1 MSDHTKCFVWF
12 GVNIA
17 RFLIKKDKYMKNW
30 IPLFLLL
37 LALTSCKTRN
47 AVQNNTANGKDSITT
62 TKDNG
67 DPKDVNEPVKDKFTF
82 YEHVLVPP
90 KFEQIKI
97 DSKVRVE
104 TGSYVPTL
112 DATIYIENDKKV
124 WMNLRALFINA
135 ARGIATPEGIK
146 GQDKINKTY
155 IDSDFDYLNNLLN
168 VNFIDYKSLE
178 KILLGRTFVKIN
190 DRQFNLTQNAQGF
203 KMTSNTTQ
211 KIVTDE
217 KNREYKIDLQYDT
230 NYDLLNVN
238 LKDILSSDELDISYS
253 DWDEYNGIRLPKNV
267 KIIIKGSKSSQILL
281 ENTKF
286 DFSRMETP
294 YSVPSSYKKI
304 EIK

>member
-1 MSDHTKCFVWF
+1 
-12 GVNIA
+12 
-17 RFLIKKDKYMKNW
+17 MKNW
-30 IPLFLLL
+30 IPFLLLL
-37 LALTSCKTRN
+37 LALSSCKTRN
-47 AVQNNTANGKDSITT
+47 AIKNDSGNAKDSIKTAE
-62 TKDNG
+62 NSNN
-67 DPKDVNEPVKDKFTF
+67 PKDANQPVRDKLTF
-82 YEHVLVPP
+82 YEHVLIPP

-104 TGSYVPTL
+104 TGSFIPTL

-124 WMNLRALFINA
+124 WMNLRALFLNV

-146 GQDKINKTY
+146 GQDKTSKTY

-168 VNFIDYKSLE
+168 VNFIDYKALE

-190 DRQFNLTQNAQGF
+190 DSQFTLTQNAQGY
-203 KMTSNTTQ
+203 KMVSNVNQ

-217 KNREYKIDLQYDT
+217 KNREYKIALQYDT
-230 NYDLLNVN
+230 NYDLLSVN
-238 LKDILSSDELDISYS
+238 LKDVLSPDELEISYS
-253 DWDEYNGIRLPKNV
+253 DWNEYNGIRLPQNV

>member
-1 MSDHTKCFVWF
+1 
-12 GVNIA
+12 
-17 RFLIKKDKYMKNW
+17 MKNW
-30 IPLFLLL
+30 IPILLIFLTLS
-37 LALTSCKTRN
+37 SCKTRN
-47 AVQNNTANGKDSITT
+47 TAKNNRGNTQDSTMVA
-62 TKDNG
+62 DDSRNN
-67 DPKDVNEPVKDKFTF
+67 PKDANEPVRDKLTF
-82 YEHVLVPP
+82 YEHVIIQP

-97 DSKVRVE
+97 NSKVNVE
-104 TGSYVPTL
+104 TGSFIPTL

-124 WMNLRALFINA
+124 WMNLQALLFNV

-146 GQDKINKTY
+146 GQDKTSKTY

-178 KILLGRTFVKIN
+178 KILMGRTFVKIS
-190 DRQFNLTQNAQGF
+190 DSQFTLTQNAQGF
-203 KMTSNTTQ
+203 KMVSNNNQ
-211 KIVTDE
+211 KIVTDQ
-217 KNREYKIDLQYDT
+217 KTREYKIVLNYDT
-230 NYDLLNVN
+230 NYDLLSVN
-238 LKDILSSDELDISYS
+238 LKDVLSTDELEISYS
-253 DWDEYNGIRLPKNV
+253 NWNEYSGIRLPKNV

>member
-1 MSDHTKCFVWF
+1 
-12 GVNIA
+12 
-17 RFLIKKDKYMKNW
+17 MKNW
-30 IPLFLLL
+30 IPLLLLL
-37 LALTSCKTRN
+37 LALSSCKTRTK
-47 AVQNNTANGKDSITT
+47 AQNDTDRTRDSITAV
-62 TKDNG
+62 KDQDNG
-67 DPKDVNEPVKDKFTF
+67 NPKDANEPVKDKLTF

-90 KFEQIKI
+90 KFDQIKI
-97 DSKVRVE
+97 DSKIRVE

-112 DATIYIENDKKV
+112 DATVYIENNTKV

-190 DRQFNLTQNAQGF
+190 DRQFTLTQNAQGF
-203 KMTSNTTQ
+203 RMVSNTNQ
-211 KIVTDE
+211 KITTDE
-217 KNREYKIDLQYDT
+217 KNREYKIALQYDT

-238 LKDILSSDELDISYS
+238 LKDILSSDELDVSYS
-253 DWDEYNGIRLPKNV
+253 DWNEYEGIRLPKNV
-267 KIIIKGSKSSQILL
+267 KIIIKGSKSSQILM

>member
-1 MSDHTKCFVWF
+1 MCGLALILHR
-12 GVNIA
+12 I
-17 RFLIKKDKYMKNW
+17 FLIKKDKYMKNW
-30 IPLFLLL
+30 IPLLLIL
-37 LALTSCKTRN
+37 LALSSCKTRN
-47 AVQNNTANGKDSITT
+47 AVKNETGNTRDSIKTAE
-62 TKDNG
+62 DNKN
-67 DPKDVNEPVKDKFTF
+67 PKDVNQPVRDKLTF
-82 YEHVLVPP
+82 YEHVLIPP

-104 TGSYVPTL
+104 TGSFIPTL

-124 WMNLRALFINA
+124 WMNLRALFLNV
-135 ARGIATPEGIK
+135 ARGIATPDGIK
-146 GQDKINKTY
+146 GQDKTSKTY

-168 VNFIDYKSLE
+168 VNFIDYKALE

-190 DRQFNLTQNAQGF
+190 DSQFTLTQNAQGY
-203 KMTSNTTQ
+203 KLISNVNQ

-217 KNREYKIDLQYDT
+217 KNREYKIALQYDT
-230 NYDLLNVN
+230 NYDLLSVN
-238 LKDILSSDELDISYS
+238 LKDVLSPDELEISYS
-253 DWDEYNGIRLPKNV
+253 DWNEYNGIRLPQNV

>member
-1 MSDHTKCFVWF
+1 
-12 GVNIA
+12 
-17 RFLIKKDKYMKNW
+17 MKNW
-30 IPLFLLL
+30 IPFFLLL
-37 LALTSCKTRN
+37 LALSSCKTRN
-47 AVQNNTANGKDSITT
+47 AVKSGTGTPQDSLKTT
-62 TKDNG
+62 EDNRN
-67 DPKDVNEPVKDKFTF
+67 PKDVNQPVRDKFSF
-82 YEHVLVPP
+82 YEHVLIPL

-104 TGSYVPTL
+104 TGSFIPTL

-124 WMNLRALFINA
+124 WMNLRALFLNV

-146 GQDKINKTY
+146 GQDKTSKTY

-168 VNFIDYKSLE
+168 VNFIDYEALE
-178 KILLGRTFVKIN
+178 RILLGRTFIKIN
-190 DRQFNLTQNAQGF
+190 DSQFTLTQNAQGY
-203 KMTSNTTQ
+203 KMVSNVNQ

-217 KNREYKIDLQYDT
+217 KQREYKIALQYDT
-230 NYDLLNVN
+230 NYDLLTVN
-238 LKDILSSDELDISYS
+238 LKDVLSPDELEISYS
-253 DWDEYNGIRLPKNV
+253 NWNEYNGIRLPQNV

>member
-1 MSDHTKCFVWF
+1 MC
-12 GVNIA
+12 GLA
-17 RFLIKKDKYMKNW
+17 LILHHFFKPKNSYMKNW
-30 IPLFLLL
+30 IPFFILL
-37 LALTSCKTRN
+37 LALSSCKTRN
-47 AVQNNTANGKDSITT
+47 NAKNNADNKRDSIVTAE
-62 TKDNG
+62 DNRN
-67 DPKDVNEPVKDKFTF
+67 PKDVNEPVRDKLTF
-82 YEHVLVPP
+82 YEHVVVPP

-104 TGSYVPTL
+104 SGSYVPTL

-190 DRQFNLTQNAQGF
+190 DSQFTLTQNAQGY
-203 KMTSNTTQ
+203 KMVSNVNQ

-217 KNREYKIDLQYDT
+217 KQREYKIALQYDT
-230 NYDLLNVN
+230 NYDLLSVN
-238 LKDILSSDELDISYS
+238 LKDILSSDELEISYS
-253 DWDEYNGIRLPKNV
+253 DWNEYNGIRLPKNV

>member
-1 MSDHTKCFVWF
+1 
-12 GVNIA
+12 
-17 RFLIKKDKYMKNW
+17 MKNW
-30 IPLFLLL
+30 IPFLLLL
-37 LALTSCKTRN
+37 LALSSCKTRN
-47 AVQNNTANGKDSITT
+47 TAQSDTDHTRDSING
-62 TKDNG
+62 TKNIDNG
-67 DPKDVNEPVKDKFTF
+67 NPKDVNEPVRDKLTF
-82 YEHVLVPP
+82 YEHVLIPP

-104 TGSYVPTL
+104 TRSYVPTL

-190 DRQFNLTQNAQGF
+190 DRQFDLTQNAQGF
-203 KMTSNTTQ
+203 KMVSNTNQ

-217 KNREYKIDLQYDT
+217 KNREYKVALQYDT
-230 NYDLLNVN
+230 NYDLLAVN
-238 LKDILSSDELDISYS
+238 LKDILSSDELDVSYS
-253 DWDEYNGIRLPKNV
+253 DWDEYEGIRLPKNV

>member
-1 MSDHTKCFVWF
+1 
-12 GVNIA
+12 
-17 RFLIKKDKYMKNW
+17 MKNW
-30 IPLFLLL
+30 IIVLLL
-37 LALTSCKTRN
+37 MFVATSCKTRN
-47 AVQNNTANGKDSITT
+47 AARKTNKNIKTDSAFVLEEDQNPKDS
-62 TKDNG
+62 
-67 DPKDVNEPVKDKFTF
+67 NEPVRNKLPFF
-82 YEHVLVPP
+82 EHVIPMP
-90 KFEQIKI
+90 QFEQIKI
-97 DSKVRVE
+97 SSKVNVE
-104 TGSYVPTL
+104 TGSFVPTL
-112 DATIYIENDKKV
+112 DATIYIEKDKKV
-124 WMNLRALFINA
+124 WMNLTAFIITV

-146 GQDKINKTY
+146 GQDKTSKTY

-190 DRQFNLTQNAQGF
+190 DSQFTLTQNAQGY
-203 KMTSNTTQ
+203 KMVSNINQ

-217 KNREYKIDLQYDT
+217 KTREYKIVLSYDT

-238 LKDILSSDELDISYS
+238 LKDVLSPDELDVSYS
-253 DWDEYNGIRLPKNV
+253 NWEEINGIRLPKSV

-286 DFSRMETP
+286 DFSRMDTP

>member
-1 MSDHTKCFVWF
+1 MCGLALILLS
-12 GVNIA
+12 
-17 RFLIKKDKYMKNW
+17 FLIKNKYMKNW

-37 LALTSCKTRN
+37 LALSSCKTRT
-47 AVQNNTANGKDSITT
+47 AVQGDSGKAQDSITT

-67 DPKDVNEPVKDKFTF
+67 NPKDVNEPVRDKYTF
-82 YEHVLVPP
+82 FEHALIPL

-104 TGSYVPTL
+104 TGSFVPTL

-190 DRQFNLTQNAQGF
+190 DRQFDLTQNAQGF
-203 KMTSNTTQ
+203 RMVSNINQ

-217 KNREYKIDLQYDT
+217 KNREYKIALQYDT

-238 LKDILSSDELDISYS
+238 LKDILSSDELDVSYS

-267 KIIIKGSKSSQILL
+267 KIIIKGSKSSQIII

>member
-1 MSDHTKCFVWF
+1 
-12 GVNIA
+12 
-17 RFLIKKDKYMKNW
+17 MKNW
-30 IPLFLLL
+30 IPFLLLL
-37 LALTSCKTRN
+37 LALSSCKTRN
-47 AVQNNTANGKDSITT
+47 TAQNDTDHTRDSINT

-82 YEHVLVPP
+82 YEHVLIPP

-97 DSKVRVE
+97 DSKVKVE

-190 DRQFNLTQNAQGF
+190 DKQFNLTQNAQGF
-203 KMTSNTTQ
+203 NIVSNINQ

-217 KNREYKIDLQYDT
+217 KNREYKIAIQYDT
-230 NYDLLNVN
+230 NYDLLSVN
-238 LKDILSSDELDISYS
+238 LKDILSSDELDVSYS
-253 DWDEYNGIRLPKNV
+253 DWNEYEGIRLPKNV

>member
-1 MSDHTKCFVWF
+1 
-12 GVNIA
+12 
-17 RFLIKKDKYMKNW
+17 MKNW
-30 IPLFLLL
+30 IPLLLLL
-37 LALTSCKTRN
+37 LALSSCKTRSAIKN
-47 AVQNNTANGKDSITT
+47 DTGSTKDSITT
-62 TKDNG
+62 AENNKN
-67 DPKDVNEPVKDKFTF
+67 PKDVNQPVRDKLTF
-82 YEHVLVPP
+82 YEHVLIPP

-104 TGSYVPTL
+104 TGSFVPTL

-124 WMNLRALFINA
+124 WMNLRALFLNV
-135 ARGIATPEGIK
+135 ARGIATPDGIK
-146 GQDKINKTY
+146 GQDKTSKTY

-178 KILLGRTFVKIN
+178 KILLGRTFVKIS
-190 DRQFNLTQNAQGF
+190 DSQFTLTQNAQGY
-203 KMTSNTTQ
+203 KMVSNVNQ

-217 KNREYKIDLQYDT
+217 KTREYKIALQYDT
-230 NYDLLNVN
+230 NYDLLSVN
-238 LKDILSSDELDISYS
+238 LKDVLSPDELEISYS
-253 DWDEYNGIRLPKNV
+253 DWNEYNGIRLPQNV

>member
-1 MSDHTKCFVWF
+1 
-12 GVNIA
+12 
-17 RFLIKKDKYMKNW
+17 MKNW
-30 IPLFLLL
+30 IPFLLLL
-37 LALTSCKTRN
+37 LALSSCKTKN
-47 AVQNNTANGKDSITT
+47 VINTDTGTQDSISTAE
-62 TKDNG
+62 NNRN
-67 DPKDVNEPVKDKFTF
+67 PKDVNEPVRDKLTF
-82 YEHVLVPP
+82 YEHVVIPP

-104 TGSYVPTL
+104 TGSFVPTL
-112 DATIYIENDKKV
+112 DATTYIENDKKV
-124 WMNLRALFINA
+124 WMNLRAVFLNV

-146 GQDKINKTY
+146 GQDKVNKAY

-178 KILLGRTFVKIN
+178 KILMGRTFVKIN
-190 DRQFNLTQNAQGF
+190 DSQFTLTQNAQGY
-203 KMTSNTTQ
+203 KMTSNVNQ

-217 KNREYKIDLQYDT
+217 KSREYKIVLQYDT

-238 LKDILSSDELDISYS
+238 LRDVLSTDELDISYS
-253 DWDEYNGIRLPKNV
+253 DWNEYNGIRLPKNV
-267 KIIIKGSKSSQILL
+267 KIIIKGSKSSQILM

>member
-1 MSDHTKCFVWF
+1 
-12 GVNIA
+12 
-17 RFLIKKDKYMKNW
+17 MKNW
-30 IPLFLLL
+30 IPFLLLL
-37 LALTSCKTRN
+37 LALSSCKTRTT
-47 AVQNNTANGKDSITT
+47 AQNDTNHTRDSINT

-67 DPKDVNEPVKDKFTF
+67 NPKDVNEPVKDKLTF

-112 DATIYIENDKKV
+112 DATIYIENDTKV

-203 KMTSNTTQ
+203 KMESSINQ

-217 KNREYKIDLQYDT
+217 KNREYKIALQYDT
-230 NYDLLNVN
+230 NYDLLSVN

-253 DWDEYNGIRLPKNV
+253 DWNEYEGIRLPKNV
-267 KIIIKGSKSSQILL
+267 KIIIKGSKSSQILM

>member
-1 MSDHTKCFVWF
+1 
-12 GVNIA
+12 
-17 RFLIKKDKYMKNW
+17 MKNW
-30 IPLFLLL
+30 IPLLLLL
-37 LALTSCKTRN
+37 LALSSCKTRTK
-47 AVQNNTANGKDSITT
+47 VQNDTDQTRDSIAKTVD
-62 TKDNG
+62 KDNG
-67 DPKDVNEPVKDKFTF
+67 DPKDVNQPVRDKLTF
-82 YEHVLVPP
+82 YEHVLIPP

-112 DATIYIENDKKV
+112 DATVYIENDKKV

-190 DRQFNLTQNAQGF
+190 DRQFDLTQNAQGF
-203 KMTSNTTQ
+203 KMVSNINQ
-211 KIVTDE
+211 KITTDE
-217 KNREYKIDLQYDT
+217 KNRDYKIALQYDT
-230 NYDLLNVN
+230 NYDLLSVN
-238 LKDILSSDELDISYS
+238 LKDILSSDELDVSYS
-253 DWDEYNGIRLPKNV
+253 DWNEYEGIRLPKNV
-267 KIIIKGSKSSQILL
+267 KIIIKGSKSSQILM

>member
-1 MSDHTKCFVWF
+1 MWF

-17 RFLIKKDKYMKNW
+17 QFFLIEKDKYMKNW
-30 IPLFLLL
+30 IPLLLL
-37 LALTSCKTRN
+37 LLILSSCKTRN
-47 AVQNNTANGKDSITT
+47 AIKSDTGNSRDSIRTAE
-62 TKDNG
+62 DNRN
-67 DPKDVNEPVKDKFTF
+67 PKDVNQPVRDKFTF
-82 YEHVLVPP
+82 YEHVVTPL

-104 TGSYVPTL
+104 TGSFIPTL
-112 DATIYIENDKKV
+112 DATVYIENDKKV
-124 WMNLRALFINA
+124 WMNLRALFLNV

-146 GQDKINKTY
+146 GQDKTSKTY
-155 IDSDFDYLNNLLN
+155 IDSDFEYLNNLLN
-168 VNFIDYKSLE
+168 VNFIDYKALE

-190 DRQFNLTQNAQGF
+190 DSQFTLTQNAQGY
-203 KMTSNTTQ
+203 KMVSNVNQ

-217 KNREYKIDLQYDT
+217 KNREYKIALQYDT
-230 NYDLLNVN
+230 NYDLLSVN
-238 LKDILSSDELDISYS
+238 LKDVLSPDELEISYS
-253 DWDEYNGIRLPKNV
+253 NWNEYNGMRLPQNV

>member
-1 MSDHTKCFVWF
+1 
-12 GVNIA
+12 
-17 RFLIKKDKYMKNW
+17 MKNW
-30 IPLFLLL
+30 IPLLLLL
-37 LALTSCKTRN
+37 LALSSCKTRTK
-47 AVQNNTANGKDSITT
+47 AQNDTDHTRDSIAA
-62 TKDNG
+62 TKDQDNG
-67 DPKDVNEPVKDKFTF
+67 NPKDVNEPVKDKLTF

-97 DSKVRVE
+97 DSKIRVE

-112 DATIYIENDKKV
+112 DATVYIENDTKV

-190 DRQFNLTQNAQGF
+190 DRQFSLTQNAQGF
-203 KMTSNTTQ
+203 KMVSNTNQ

-217 KNREYKIDLQYDT
+217 KNREYKIALQYDT

-238 LKDILSSDELDISYS
+238 LKDILSSDELDVSYS
-253 DWDEYNGIRLPKNV
+253 DWNEYEGIRLPKNV
-267 KIIIKGSKSSQILL
+267 KIIIKGSKSSQILM

>member
-1 MSDHTKCFVWF
+1 
-12 GVNIA
+12 
-17 RFLIKKDKYMKNW
+17 MKNW
-30 IPLFLLL
+30 IPFFILL
-37 LALTSCKTRN
+37 LALSSCKTRTGAKN
-47 AVQNNTANGKDSITT
+47 DADHQRDSIVTAE
-62 TKDNG
+62 DNRN
-67 DPKDVNEPVKDKFTF
+67 PKDVNEPVRDKLTF
-82 YEHVLVPP
+82 YEHVVIPP

-104 TGSYVPTL
+104 SGSYVPTL

-190 DRQFNLTQNAQGF
+190 DSQFTLTQNAQGY
-203 KMTSNTTQ
+203 KMVSNVNQ

-217 KNREYKIDLQYDT
+217 KQREYKIALQYDT

-238 LKDILSSDELDISYS
+238 LKDILSSDELEISYS
-253 DWDEYNGIRLPKNV
+253 DWNEYNGIRLPKNV

>member
-1 MSDHTKCFVWF
+1 
-12 GVNIA
+12 
-17 RFLIKKDKYMKNW
+17 MKNW
-30 IPLFLLL
+30 IPLLLLL
-37 LALTSCKTRN
+37 LALSSCKTRN
-47 AVQNNTANGKDSITT
+47 AIKNDTGSTKDSITT
-62 TKDNG
+62 AEDNKN
-67 DPKDVNEPVKDKFTF
+67 PKDVNQPVRDKLTF
-82 YEHVLVPP
+82 YEHVLIPP

-104 TGSYVPTL
+104 TGSFVPTL

-124 WMNLRALFINA
+124 WMNLRALFLNV
-135 ARGIATPEGIK
+135 ARGIATPDGIK
-146 GQDKINKTY
+146 GQDKTSKTY

-178 KILLGRTFVKIN
+178 KILLGRTFVKIS
-190 DRQFNLTQNAQGF
+190 DSQFTLTQNAQGY
-203 KMTSNTTQ
+203 KMASNVNQ

-217 KNREYKIDLQYDT
+217 KTREYKIALQYDT
-230 NYDLLNVN
+230 NYDLLSVN
-238 LKDILSSDELDISYS
+238 LKDVLSPDELEISYS
-253 DWDEYNGIRLPKNV
+253 DWNEYNGIRFPQNV

>member
-1 MSDHTKCFVWF
+1 
-12 GVNIA
+12 
-17 RFLIKKDKYMKNW
+17 MKNW
-30 IPLFLLL
+30 IPLLLLL
-37 LALTSCKTRN
+37 LALSSCKTRTTAQNDTDHARDSIN
-47 AVQNNTANGKDSITT
+47 AV
-62 TKDNG
+62 KDNG
-67 DPKDVNEPVKDKFTF
+67 NPKDANEPVRDKLTF
-82 YEHVLVPP
+82 YEHVLIPP
-90 KFEQIKI
+90 KFDQIKI
-97 DSKVRVE
+97 DSKVKVE
-104 TGSYVPTL
+104 TGSFVPTL

-190 DRQFNLTQNAQGF
+190 DRQFDLTQNAQGF
-203 KMTSNTTQ
+203 KMVSNVNQ

-217 KNREYKIDLQYDT
+217 KNREYKIALQYDT

-238 LKDILSSDELDISYS
+238 LKDILSSDELDVSYS
-253 DWDEYNGIRLPKNV
+253 DWNEYEGIRLPKNV